1 MDEPVITF
9 TNEDARKLHHS
20 HDNAIVITL
29 TIVNYTTRRVLVDSG
44 SSVNILYYLAS
55 QQIRIDRELLHPSNI
70 PLIGFEGTKVLPMG
84 TISLPVMVGS
94 YPQQITKK
102 VNFLIVD
109 CLSL

>member
-1 MDEPVITF
+1 MDERIITF

-55 QQIRIDRELLHPSNI
+55 QQIRIDRELLYPLNI
-70 PLIGFEGTKVLPMG
+70 PLIGFEGMRVLPMS
-84 TISLPVMVGS
+84 TISPPVMVGS

>member
-9 TNEDARKLHHS
+9 TKEEVRKLHHPY
-20 HDNAIVITL
+20 DDAIVITL
-29 TIVNYTTRRVLVDSG
+29 RVVNYTMRLALVDNRSLAY
-44 SSVNILYYLAS
+44 IFYYPTF
-55 QQIRIDRELLHPSNI
+55 QQIRINRELLHPLNI
-70 PLIGFEGTKVLPMG
+70 PLIGFEGMKVLPIG
-84 TISLPVMVGS
+84 TISPPVMVGS

>member
-20 HDNAIVITL
+20 HDNVIVITL

-55 QQIRIDRELLHPSNI
+55 QQIRI
-70 PLIGFEGTKVLPMG
+70 EGTKVLPMG

-94 YPQQITKK
+94 YPQQITKE
-102 VNFLIVD
+102 VNFLVVD
-109 CLSL
+109 CLSS